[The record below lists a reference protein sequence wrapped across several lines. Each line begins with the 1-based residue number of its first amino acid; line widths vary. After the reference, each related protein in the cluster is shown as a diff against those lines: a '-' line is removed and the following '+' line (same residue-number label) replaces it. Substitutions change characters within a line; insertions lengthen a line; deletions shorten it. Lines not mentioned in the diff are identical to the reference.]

1 MPHKIKNNLIENPI
15 KDNIKVSMEIGKALN
30 QKNDY
35 NLNQKND
42 YNKNLIKKKGI
53 NQVIHEIKTRKT
65 SEIFLNDNKKL
76 KKNDGKN
83 NLGRDEK
90 IINDN
95 IESLPIIDKY
105 DQKILYLKGNI
116 NDRKLKNRVDI
127 KSINKK

>member
-42 YNKNLIKKKGI
+42 YNKNLNKKKGI